1 MAKRRELV
9 SLGIVAA
16 VLLAAVWLVHQH
28 ADDIRSFIDRHPVQG
43 VVLYLV
49 LNVIDAVAAP
59 GATLPLIP
67 VAAHTWGR
75 FWAAL
80 LTTAGWTAGS
90 LIAFL
95 IARRWGAPVVRKLT
109 SMERVKRLKA
119 YIPDNLFWSIVIL
132 RTVLPMDV
140 ISYVLGLFTDMSWA
154 SYAAA
159 TALGLTPSA
168 FLLAYLGKTP
178 HAYTMI
184 VIVIACGVIGAI
196 VASAMRTPRRGAPQ
210 RTDSRRRWGRRSTAR
225 ARPLA

>member
-1 MAKRRELV
+1 MAKRREWI

-28 ADDIRSFIDRHPVQG
+28 ADDIRGFIDRHPVQG
-43 VVLYLV
+43 VILYLV
-49 LNVIDAVAAP
+49 LNIIDAVAAP

-75 FWAAL
+75 FGAAL
-80 LTTAGWTAGS
+80 LTTAGWTTGS
-90 LIAFL
+90 LIAFS

-109 SMERVKRLKA
+109 SMERVKRLKR
-119 YIPDNLFWSIVIL
+119 YIPENLFWSVVVI

-140 ISYVLGLFTDMSWA
+140 ISYVLGLFTDMSWS
-154 SYAAA
+154 SYSAA

-178 HAYTMI
+178 HAYMMV
-184 VIVIACGVIGAI
+184 VIVIACGILAAIIASTRRQGAG
-196 VASAMRTPRRGAPQ
+196 TPSWHS
-210 RTDSRRRWGRRSTAR
+210 SRRSSAGPLRSATRLRR
-225 ARPLA
+225 